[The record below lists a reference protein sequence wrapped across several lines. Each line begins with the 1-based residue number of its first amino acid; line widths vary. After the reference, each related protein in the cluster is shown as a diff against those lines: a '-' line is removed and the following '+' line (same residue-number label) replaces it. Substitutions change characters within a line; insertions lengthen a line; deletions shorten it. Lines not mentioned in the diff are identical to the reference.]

1 MELIE
6 HLTKTD
12 ISVESIFEGIRGY
25 IYQLEDE
32 VDQLSGFVD
41 HVLFTMIDNVFK
53 GGQDLFHDVVVE
65 ELVGHY
71 EYIDHNEKMLN
82 R

>member
-1 MELIE
+1 M
-6 HLTKTD
+6 
-12 ISVESIFEGIRGY
+12 
-25 IYQLEDE
+25 EDE